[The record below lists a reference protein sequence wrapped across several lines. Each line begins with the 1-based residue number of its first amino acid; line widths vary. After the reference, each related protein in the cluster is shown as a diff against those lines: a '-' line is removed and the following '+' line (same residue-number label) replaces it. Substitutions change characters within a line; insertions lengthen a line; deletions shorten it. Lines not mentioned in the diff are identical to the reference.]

1 MNIKKLIF
9 DILFIILMI
18 LGILNE
24 LVVEIPSFIIIPL
37 AVILIIVQI
46 YRIVVLIK
54 NKKKK

>member
-37 AVILIIVQI
+37 AVICIIVQI
-46 YRIVVLIK
+46 YRLVVLIK